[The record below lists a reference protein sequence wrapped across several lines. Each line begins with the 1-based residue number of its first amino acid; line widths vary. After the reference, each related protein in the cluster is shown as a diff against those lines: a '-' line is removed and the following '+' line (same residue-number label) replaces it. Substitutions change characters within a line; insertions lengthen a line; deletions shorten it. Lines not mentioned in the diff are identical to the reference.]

1 MTDTVSSAPIID
13 VDGVDFSYGR
23 LQVLFDVSLR
33 VEQGEAL
40 ALLGTNGAGKSTL
53 LRLLCG
59 LEAPSA
65 GAISFKGADIT
76 TEPAE
81 RLVGKGLALIS
92 GGHAVFAD
100 LTVREN
106 LDIQALPIH
115 RDRATVRARTAQVL
129 DTFPVLGRYMRRR
142 AGSLS
147 GGEQQQ
153 LALAKALLLDPKV
166 LCIDELSLGLAPVV
180 VKELMAMVRSLRDT
194 GITLVIVEQSLS
206 VACEICERAV
216 FMEKGEIRFEGPA
229 TELLERDDIA
239 RAVFL
244 GGHGDGARQT
254 GRGGSD
260 VRAERSTAR
269 ATTAT
274 ESPWSRPA
282 AQPARRP
289 RPPASTRRP
298 TPPSTA

>member
-1 MTDTVSSAPIID
+1 
-13 VDGVDFSYGR
+13 
-23 LQVLFDVSLR
+23 
-33 VEQGEAL
+33 
-40 ALLGTNGAGKSTL
+40 
-53 LRLLCG
+53 
-59 LEAPSA
+59 
-65 GAISFKGADIT
+65 
-76 TEPAE
+76 
-81 RLVGKGLALIS
+81 VGKGLALIS
-92 GGHAVFAD
+92 GGHAVFPD

-115 RDRATVRARTAQVL
+115 RDRKTVRARMAQVL
-129 DTFPVLGRYMRRR
+129 ETFPVLQRYLRRR

-244 GGHGDGARQT
+244 GGHGDRSREPNG
-254 GRGGSD
+254 GR
-260 VRAERSTAR
+260 AR
-269 ATTAT
+269 AGTSTTRARAPAP
-274 ESPWSRPA
+274 ESESESESDSPWARPSDPPPQRA
-282 AQPARRP
+282 RPLASTRRP
-289 RPPASTRRP
+289 RPP
-298 TPPSTA
+298 STA

>member
-1 MTDTVSSAPIID
+1 MSAASFAPIID

-23 LQVLFDVSLR
+23 LQVLFDVSLE

-59 LEAPSA
+59 LERPSA
-65 GAISFKGADIT
+65 GTIAFEGADIT

-81 RLVGKGLALIS
+81 RLVGRGLALIS
-92 GGHAVFAD
+92 GGHAIFPD

-115 RDRATVRARTAQVL
+115 RDRKTVRARTAQVME
-129 DTFPVLGRYMRRR
+129 TFPVLERTLRRR
-142 AGSLS
+142 AGTMS

-153 LALAKALLLDPKV
+153 LALAKALLLEPKV

-180 VKELMAMVRSLRDT
+180 VKELMEVVRSLLDT

-244 GGHGDGARQT
+244 GGHGDGSRQT
-254 GRGGSD
+254 NGGG
-260 VRAERSTAR
+260 AR
-269 ATTAT
+269 ARSSSARAPAPD
-274 ESPWSRPA
+274 SPWARPT
-282 AQPARRP
+282 QPPERTRPSPSTRRP
-289 RPPASTRRP
+289 RPRDT
-298 TPPSTA
+298 

>member
-1 MTDTVSSAPIID
+1 MSYAPAPIID

-23 LQVLFDVSLR
+23 LQVLFDVSMQ
-33 VEQGEAL
+33 VADGEAL

-59 LEAPSA
+59 LERPSA
-65 GAISFKGADIT
+65 GTIT
-76 TEPAE
+76 YEGRDVTGVPAE
-81 RLVGKGLALIS
+81 RLVGQGLALIP

-115 RDRATVRARTAQVL
+115 RQRSTVKARTAQVL
-129 DTFPVLGRYMRRR
+129 DTFPVLAKYQRRQ

-180 VKELMAMVRSLRDT
+180 VQELLAIVASLKDS
-194 GITLVIVEQSLS
+194 GLTLVIVEQSLS

-216 FMEKGEIRFEGPA
+216 FMEKGEIRFEGAA

-244 GGHGDGARQT
+244 GGHGDGSREPE
-254 GRGGSD
+254 GDGDG
-260 VRAERSTAR
+260 AR
-269 ATTAT
+269 AGA
-274 ESPWSRPA
+274 SA
-282 AQPARRP
+282 AQSAEPDSSWAR
-289 RPPASTRRP
+289 
-298 TPPSTA
+298 PS

>member
-1 MTDTVSSAPIID
+1 M
-13 VDGVDFSYGR
+13 
-23 LQVLFDVSLR
+23 
-33 VEQGEAL
+33 
-40 ALLGTNGAGKSTL
+40 
-53 LRLLCG
+53 
-59 LEAPSA
+59 
-65 GAISFKGADIT
+65 
-76 TEPAE
+76 
-81 RLVGKGLALIS
+81 GKGLALIS
-92 GGHAVFAD
+92 GGHAVFPD

-115 RDRATVRARTAQVL
+115 RDRKTVRARTAQVL
-129 DTFPVLGRYMRRR
+129 DTFPVLQRYLRRR
-142 AGSLS
+142 AGTLS

-180 VKELMAMVRSLRDT
+180 VKELMAIVRSLRDT

-244 GGHGDGARQT
+244 GGHGDG
-254 GRGGSD
+254 
-260 VRAERSTAR
+260 
-269 ATTAT
+269 
-274 ESPWSRPA
+274 SRPA
-282 AQPARRP
+282 NDGQANGDGTRAG
-289 RPPASTRRP
+289 ASTTRATGPDSAWARPSQPPRRARG
-298 TPPSTA
+298 T

>member
-1 MTDTVSSAPIID
+1 
-13 VDGVDFSYGR
+13 
-23 LQVLFDVSLR
+23 VLFDVSLQ
-33 VEQGEAL
+33 VADGEAL

-59 LEAPSA
+59 LERPSA
-65 GAISFKGADIT
+65 GAISFEGRDIT
-76 TEPAE
+76 TTPAE
-81 RLVGKGLALIS
+81 RLVGRGLALIS
-92 GGHAVFAD
+92 GGHAVFPD

-115 RDRATVRARTAQVL
+115 RDRKAVRARTAQVL
-129 DTFPVLGRYMRRR
+129 DTFPVLQRYLRRR
-142 AGSLS
+142 AGTLS

-180 VKELMAMVRSLRDT
+180 VKELMAIVRSLRDT

-216 FMEKGEIRFEGPA
+216 FMEKGEIRFEGAA

-244 GGHGDGARQT
+244 GGHGDGPREPNSSGTRA
-254 GRGGSD
+254 GS
-260 VRAERSTAR
+260 STAR
-269 ATTAT
+269 
-274 ESPWSRPA
+274 SPAPDDSRW
-282 AQPARRP
+282 ARPSPPPERRA
-289 RPPASTRRP
+289 RPPVSTGRP
-298 TPPSTA
+298 PPPSNA